1 MLSMYALL
9 ITIFCVLVVLVLVCV
24 YLECDYEI
32 NNMAE
37 LARSNPNNN
46 LNPIHDRSVSAII

>member
-1 MLSMYALL
+1 MYALL
-9 ITIFCVLVVLVLVCV
+9 ITIFCVLVVLVLVYV